1 MNQTPQLP
9 VPSNQ
14 PVPMDGDDGYD
25 DFLDVR
31 ALLKLVMRRIRLL
44 LTVGATVF
52 AIVFILGIQ
61 APKQYTATSKVVIDA
76 RPNQI
81 IDLGDIVSSGL
92 SPDDAIIN
100 TEVEILQSASL
111 IGNVVDAL
119 NLLENDYYN
128 PALVRP
134 SLISQVVNGTNGFF
148 SAIIRSATP
157 DQVADPNVLVEE
169 AVSPSDKIAQQ
180 IRGGLTVGRV
190 GRTYAIN
197 IEYTSRSPGLSAR
210 IANEIARQYLTLQ
223 LEDKFSATK
232 EASDYL
238 AERVEELRLEAERLE
253 AEAEDYRA
261 QRNLFSVGSEQIVE
275 QSLASLTARRLT
287 LQSELSEGEARLTTL
302 QAARRFAATSD
313 AIEFLNSGVI
323 QNLKAQRAEL
333 ESQRAALDAR
343 YAPQHPTML
352 RIDRAISNI
361 DVSIGQEARRIVQG
375 VDREVAIA
383 RSKLANVEA
392 EIGEVQGQV
401 RENNA
406 SLVTLRSLER
416 DAGAARQLYT
426 EFLER
431 LKQTREQQSLSRPDA
446 KILATATVPERP
458 SEPRL
463 SVVFMMATML
473 AGVGAAGAVW
483 LAEHLDDGLRDP
495 YEVENK
501 LGVACLGTI
510 PVVETDGAPDGLLT
524 ALYHEPFSAQGESF
538 RSLITTLRHTAKVV
552 PCPVIAIS
560 SALPNEGKTSIS
572 LSLGLVASQLGQR
585 VLVVDGDLRRCSV
598 SDLQGE
604 RQTVGLVEHLKG
616 DVPLDEA
623 IQVNPM
629 GMHVLP
635 ISTGSGTAVEILFD
649 QTRLKECVAS
659 WREKYDLILIDL
671 PPILAVAEARPLINA
686 ADGLLMVS
694 LWRKTP
700 VEAIENALRRIAM
713 IDSNIFGLVL
723 NQTPGYSGTSYGY
736 GYGYGYGYDYGSEAY
751 AKGAKAREV
760 A

>member
-1 MNQTPQLP
+1 
-9 VPSNQ
+9 
-14 PVPMDGDDGYD
+14 
-25 DFLDVR
+25 
-31 ALLKLVMRRIRLL
+31 
-44 LTVGATVF
+44 
-52 AIVFILGIQ
+52 
-61 APKQYTATSKVVIDA
+61 
-76 RPNQI
+76 
-81 IDLGDIVSSGL
+81 
-92 SPDDAIIN
+92 
-100 TEVEILQSASL
+100 
-111 IGNVVDAL
+111 
-119 NLLENDYYN
+119 
-128 PALVRP
+128 
-134 SLISQVVNGTNGFF
+134 
-148 SAIIRSATP
+148 
-157 DQVADPNVLVEE
+157 
-169 AVSPSDKIAQQ
+169 
-180 IRGGLTVGRV
+180 
-190 GRTYAIN
+190 
-197 IEYTSRSPGLSAR
+197 
-210 IANEIARQYLTLQ
+210 
-223 LEDKFSATK
+223 
-232 EASDYL
+232 
-238 AERVEELRLEAERLE
+238 
-253 AEAEDYRA
+253 
-261 QRNLFSVGSEQIVE
+261 
-275 QSLASLTARRLT
+275 
-287 LQSELSEGEARLTTL
+287 
-302 QAARRFAATSD
+302 
-313 AIEFLNSGVI
+313 
-323 QNLKAQRAEL
+323 
-333 ESQRAALDAR
+333 
-343 YAPQHPTML
+343 
-352 RIDRAISNI
+352 
-361 DVSIGQEARRIVQG
+361 
-375 VDREVAIA
+375 
-383 RSKLANVEA
+383 
-392 EIGEVQGQV
+392 
-401 RENNA
+401 
-406 SLVTLRSLER
+406 
-416 DAGAARQLYT
+416 
-426 EFLER
+426 
-431 LKQTREQQSLSRPDA
+431 
-446 KILATATVPERP
+446 
-458 SEPRL
+458 
-463 SVVFMMATML
+463 
-473 AGVGAAGAVW
+473 
-483 LAEHLDDGLRDP
+483 

-659 WREKYDLILIDL
+659 WREQYDLILIDL